1 MKTAFE
7 IKDKTKLTEELKIAP
22 FKQQIRKTS
31 PHKHR
36 NYFEIIYLTKGKGTH
51 TIDSKEYKIKTP
63 VVFTMQKAL
72 EKRDTIV
79 FNKNFKIL
87 TNSCISCH
95 AMEKVPYFTVKKPLY
110 RQSPIRK

>member
-1 MKTAFE
+1 LYWAGQDGNWNYADYQIE
-7 IKDKTKLTEELKIAP
+7 KIRIAIANGLERRP
-22 FKQQIRKTS
+22 KRAKAAEHFL
-31 PHKHR
+31 
-36 NYFEIIYLTKGKGTH
+36 N
-51 TIDSKEYKIKTP
+51 
-63 VVFTMQKAL
+63 VVIPTMQKAL